1 MSDLIH
7 LQTHSVY
14 SLRQSMLTL
23 EALLSAVK
31 ERGHRAVALTDV
43 DGLYGMVPFV
53 KQTREA
59 GLQPLLGADLTLAL
73 ASLSSDRPA
82 RVTLLVRDDTGFRNL
97 SRLISRTHLDG
108 PLAPEALAEH
118 AHGLIVLSGGEHG
131 AVPQLLATGQ
141 AQLAQR
147 ILGMWREA
155 FGEEDCVVQLG
166 PWGPAQPLVRLA
178 RALDLRIVAAHGA
191 SYLKPDDAKAWEALQ
206 MGHGLGHAP
215 PGPRHLASDA
225 ELQAAWKELPEA
237 LTAMRTIAERCTYA
251 PVFGQPRLPAFTP
264 ATGEDSER
272 FLARLCESGL
282 NARYA
287 GLPLYEQACKRL
299 GEELSVIRQ
308 MGFVDYFL
316 IAWDLVRFARERGIP
331 HVPRGSAAGSLVL
344 YVLGISQICP
354 LEHTLC
360 FERFLNL
367 ERKGLPDIDLDF
379 HWLRRDEVVDYAY
392 ATYGAEHVARI
403 ATHQHHGPRG
413 AVRLAGAALG
423 LESAIVDAV
432 SRRMPWALSSDDL
445 MGAIARNPECRDLPV
460 DQEPYRSLITT
471 AASFEGI
478 PDHLG
483 LHPCGIVIS
492 REPLKDVVPLE
503 RSTKGPVVTQFEMHG
518 IEEVGLLKMD
528 LLANRNLA
536 ILQDAVTLINRRHGL
551 DLVAEELPLDDPEAF
566 ALLRSGRTLGIYQ
579 LESGGVQGLLRQFQ
593 PSHVEDV
600 TAITSLYRP
609 GPIDG
614 GITPRYVAR
623 RHGKEPIVFP
633 DDCLRD
639 VLSHTYGCILY
650 QEQCLQVAHVFAGIP
665 LGLCENLRKG
675 IAKRIP
681 PEIAKLKES
690 FFAGA
695 ARLGREPERAEAV
708 WHLLES
714 FGGYGFVKAHAASC
728 AALAVREAYLK
739 ARWPVEYLSAV
750 LSSGQGY
757 YPPRVY
763 VEDARSFGAELA
775 LPCVNRSEASYT
787 VEGERTLRIGLAYLA
802 GIGEAGVSRL
812 LRGREGGP
820 YRGLFDLKQRSGLS
834 RAELETL
841 IRVGACEGFGA
852 SGLGASGPRPSRP
865 GLLWQ
870 LGMLGQGVSSGKS
883 LQASLFPLPEEV
895 PAAPADL
902 GDYSPRERQQ
912 IENEVLGYT
921 VTVVEMPRVVGAV
934 SFAEARALWAET
946 QGAKTR
952 GAKTRGT
959 EIREVETQ
967 GGDARREKIRVSV
980 VAEIVSRFGHRTK
993 QGEKMVFLTL
1003 SDGREQ
1009 FQGVV
1014 FPAIYRRLS
1023 PLLRR
1028 GMAICFDGSLGDEEG
1043 EALLIVS
1050 GAEPVRIS
1058 RSVEAL
1064 EGAPEDEAPAARDE
1078 APAARDEAPAA
1089 RDEAPAARDEGSLA

>member
-1 MSDLIH
+1 MSDLVH

-14 SLRQSMLTL
+14 SLRRS
-23 EALLSAVK
+23 LLSLPSLLAEVR
-31 ERGHRAVALTDV
+31 ERGQRAVAVTDR
-43 DGLYGMVPFV
+43 DGLYGLVPFV
-53 KQTREA
+53 TQAREA
-59 GLQPLLGADLTLAL
+59 GLQPLIGVDLSLA
-73 ASLSSDRPA
+73 ATGPSGDRPP
-82 RVTLLVRDDTGFRNL
+82 RVTLLVRDDAGFRHL
-97 SRLISRTHLDG
+97 SRLVSLTHLDG
-108 PLAPEALAEH
+108 PVPPETLAEY
-118 AHGLIVLSGGEHG
+118 APGLVLLTGGEDGLLPH
-131 AVPQLLATGQ
+131 LLATRQ
-141 AQLAQR
+141 DETARRL
-147 ILGMWREA
+147 LGIWREA
-155 FGEEDCVVQLG
+155 FGPENCVLQLS
-166 PWGPAQPLVRLA
+166 PWAPARPLVELA
-178 RALDLRIVAAHGA
+178 RSLDLGVVAAHGA
-191 SYLKPDDAKAWEALQ
+191 CTLRPDDAKAWKALQ
-206 MGHGLGHAP
+206 MGHGLGHP
-215 PGPRHLASDA
+215 PEGPRHLATDA
-225 ELQAAWKELPEA
+225 ELQAAWRELPEA
-237 LTAMRTIAERCTYA
+237 LTATRAIAERLTYA
-251 PVFGQPRLPAFTP
+251 PVFGQPHLPAFTP
-264 ATGEDSER
+264 PQGDDPER
-272 FLARLCESGL
+272 FLTRLCQEGLDWRYAHSPRRAQAQARL
-282 NARYA
+282 A
-287 GLPLYEQACKRL
+287 
-299 GEELSVIRQ
+299 EELSVIRQ

-316 IAWDLVRFARERGIP
+316 IAWDLIRFARDKQIP

-344 YVLGISQICP
+344 YVLGLSQICP

-392 ATYGAEHVARI
+392 AKYGAEHVARI

-413 AVRLAGAALG
+413 AIRLAGAALG
-423 LESAIVDAV
+423 LEGEIIDAV

-460 DQEPYRSLITT
+460 EKEPYRSLIAT
-471 AASFEGI
+471 ASRFEGL

-492 REPLKDVVPLE
+492 REPLQDVVPLE

-518 IEEVGLLKMD
+518 VEAVGLLKMD

-551 DLVAEELPLDDPEAF
+551 SLVPEELPLDDPEAF

-593 PSHVEDV
+593 PNHVEDI

-623 RHGKEPIVFP
+623 RHGKEPVVYP

-665 LGLCENLRKG
+665 LGQCENLRKG
-675 IAKRIP
+675 IAKRIR
-681 PEIAKLKES
+681 PEIAKLKEA
-690 FFAGA
+690 FFDGA
-695 ARLGREPERAEAV
+695 RRLGRDPERTEAV

-728 AALAVREAYLK
+728 AALAVREAGIK

-775 LPCVNRSEASYT
+775 LPCVNRSEAAYT
-787 VEGERTLRIGLAYLA
+787 VEGETTLRIGLSHLA
-802 GIGEAGVSRL
+802 GLGPTGVTRL
-812 LRGREGGP
+812 LDGRKSGP
-820 YRGLFDLKQRSGLS
+820 YRSLADLKRRSGLS
-834 RAELETL
+834 RPDLESL
-841 IRVGACEGFGA
+841 IRVGACDAFGA
-852 SGLGASGPRPSRP
+852 RRPE
-865 GLLWQ
+865 LMWQ
-870 LGMLGQGVSSGKS
+870 LGMLATSKAPMQE
-883 LQASLFPLPEEV
+883 SLFPLPDESP
-895 PAAPADL
+895 PAPSDL
-902 GDYSPRERQQ
+902 GDYAPRERQQ
-912 IENEVLGYT
+912 IENAVLGYT

-934 SFAEARALWAET
+934 RFAEARAEWLANPE
-946 QGAKTR
+946 
-952 GAKTRGT
+952 
-959 EIREVETQ
+959 
-967 GGDARREKIRVSV
+967 EKHRLSV

-993 QGEKMVFLTL
+993 HGEKMVFLTL

-1014 FPAIYRRLS
+1014 FPKVYRELNRI
-1023 PLLRR
+1023 LRR
-1028 GMAICFDGSLGDEEG
+1028 GTPLCFDGTLSDEDG
-1043 EALLIVS
+1043 EPVLVVS
-1050 GAEPVRIS
+1050 GAEAV
-1058 RSVEAL
+1058 RSVA
-1064 EGAPEDEAPAARDE
+1064 
-1078 APAARDEAPAA
+1078 
-1089 RDEAPAARDEGSLA
+1089 

>member
-1 MSDLIH
+1 MSDLVH

-14 SLRQSMLTL
+14 SMRQSLLPL
-23 EALLSAVK
+23 EALLAEVSA
-31 ERGHRAVALTDV
+31 RGHRAVALTDV

-53 KQTREA
+53 KQAREA
-59 GLQPLLGADLTLAL
+59 GIRPLLGSNLSLAVPAL
-73 ASLSSDRPA
+73 PGDRPA
-82 RVTLLVRDDTGFRNL
+82 RVTLLVRDEKGFRNL
-97 SRLISRTHLDG
+97 SRLISRVHLDG

-118 AHGLIVLSGGEHG
+118 ADGLVVLTGDEHG
-131 AVPQLLATGQ
+131 AVPHLLSLGQ
-141 AQLAQR
+141 KALAQR
-147 ILGMWREA
+147 ILEGWREA
-155 FGEEDCVVQLG
+155 FGRENCVVQLG
-166 PWGPAQPLVRLA
+166 SWWPAKPLVGLA
-178 RALDLRIVAAHGA
+178 RGLELGIVAAHAA
-191 SYLKPDDAKAWEALQ
+191 SYLNPEDKETWKALQ

-215 PGPRHLASDA
+215 EGQRHLATDA
-225 ELQAAWKELPEA
+225 ELQAAWRELPEA
-237 LTAMRTIAERCTYA
+237 LTAMRAIAETLTYA
-251 PVFGQPRLPAFTP
+251 PQFGQPRLPAFTP
-264 ATGEDSER
+264 ESGEDSDR
-272 FLARLCESGL
+272 FLTRLCEAGL
-282 NARYA
+282 EARYA
-287 GLPLYEQACKRL
+287 ESPLREPAEARL
-299 GEELSVIRQ
+299 AEELSVIRK

-316 IAWDLVRFARERGIP
+316 IAWDLVRFAREQAIP

-413 AVRLAGAALG
+413 AIRLAGAALG
-423 LESAIVDAV
+423 LEGEIIDKV

-460 DQEPYRSLITT
+460 EQEPYRTLIAT
-471 AASFEGI
+471 ATHFEGL

-492 REPLKDVVPLE
+492 REPLQDVVPLE

-518 IEEVGLLKMD
+518 VEDVGLLKMD

-551 DLVAEELPLDDPEAF
+551 SLVPEQLPLDDPQAF

-593 PSHVEDV
+593 PSHIEDI

-623 RHGKEPIVFP
+623 RHGKEPVTFP

-665 LGLCENLRKG
+665 LGQCENLRKG
-675 IAKRIP
+675 IAKRIR
-681 PEIAKLKES
+681 PEIAKLKEA
-690 FFAGA
+690 FFEGA
-695 ARLGREPERAEAV
+695 RRLGRDPERTEAV
-708 WHLLES
+708 WILLES

-763 VEDARSFGAELA
+763 IEDARAFGAEIA
-775 LPCVNRSEASYT
+775 LPCVNRSEAAYT
-787 VEGERTLRIGLAYLA
+787 VEGTNVLRIGLSYLA
-802 GIGEAGVSRL
+802 GIGPAGVSRL
-812 LRGREGGP
+812 LAGRHGGP
-820 YRGLFDLKQRSGLS
+820 YRGLRDLKQRSGLS
-834 RAELETL
+834 RPELETL
-841 IRVGACEGFGA
+841 IRVGACESFV
-852 SGLGASGPRPSRP
+852 PSRP

-870 LGMLGQGVSSGKS
+870 LGVLASGPSGTAPGGVV
-883 LQASLFPLPEEV
+883 QASLFALPEEI
-895 PAAPADL
+895 PAPPPDL
-902 GDYSPRERQQ
+902 GTYSPRERQQ
-912 IENEVLGYT
+912 IENAILGYT
-921 VTVVEMPRVVGAV
+921 VTVVEMPRVVGAIPF
-934 SFAEARALWAET
+934 SEARSLWADSQESQQLESQRLKSRKAGIGKGGQRAKAET
-946 QGAKTR
+946 
-952 GAKTRGT
+952 
-959 EIREVETQ
+959 
-967 GGDARREKIRVSV
+967 IRVSV

-993 QGEKMVFLTL
+993 RGEKMVFLTL

-1014 FPAIYRRLS
+1014 FPDVYRRLS
-1023 PLLRR
+1023 MVLRR
-1028 GMAICFDGSLGDEEG
+1028 GTPLCFDGTLGDEEG
-1043 EALLIVS
+1043 EAILVVS
-1050 GAEPVRIS
+1050 GAEPVRVAMP
-1058 RSVEAL
+1058 REAEA
-1064 EGAPEDEAPAARDE
+1064 EGNAPTDPERKQA
-1078 APAARDEAPAA
+1078 
-1089 RDEAPAARDEGSLA
+1089 

>member
-1 MSDLIH
+1 MSDLVH

-23 EALLSAVK
+23 PALLAEVK
-31 ERGHRAVALTDV
+31 ARGHRAVALTDL

-53 KQTREA
+53 KQARDA
-59 GLQPLLGADLTLAL
+59 GIQPLLGAELSLTIAGLPG
-73 ASLSSDRPA
+73 DRPT
-82 RVTLLVRDDTGFRNL
+82 RVTLLVRDETGFANL
-97 SRLISRTHLDG
+97 SRLISLTHLDG
-108 PLAPEALAEH
+108 PRNPQELAEH
-118 AHGLIVLSGGEHG
+118 ARGLALLSGGAQG
-131 AVPQLLATGQ
+131 AVPRLLAHGQ
-141 AQLAQR
+141 NQEAKHLLA
-147 ILGMWREA
+147 LWREA
-155 FGEEDCVVQLG
+155 FGAEDCVVQLG
-166 PWGPAQPLVRLA
+166 PWWPALPLVRLA
-178 RALDLRIVAAHGA
+178 RELELGVVAAHEA
-191 SYLKPDDAKAWEALQ
+191 LYLHPEDKKAWEALQ
-206 MGHGLGHAP
+206 MGHGLGHAQ
-215 PGPRHLASDA
+215 PGPRHLATDA
-225 ELQAAWKELPEA
+225 ELRSAWGELPEA
-237 LTAMRTIAERCTYA
+237 LKAMRAIAERCTYA

-264 ATGEDSER
+264 PNGEESDR
-272 FLARLCESGL
+272 FLARLCAEGL
-282 NARYA
+282 AARY
-287 GLPLYEQACKRL
+287 GTSPLREAAQTRL
-299 GEELSVIRQ
+299 ESELSVIRK

-316 IAWDLVRFARERGIP
+316 IAWDLVRFAREAGIP

-379 HWLRRDEVVDYAY
+379 HWLRRDEVIDYCY

-413 AVRLAGAALG
+413 AIRLAGAALG
-423 LESAIVDAV
+423 LENTLIDKV
-432 SRRMPWALSSDDL
+432 SRRMPWAFSSDDL
-445 MGAIARNPECRDLPV
+445 MGALARNPECRDLPV
-460 DQEPYRSLITT
+460 DQEPYRTLIST
-471 AASFEGI
+471 AARFEGI

-492 REPLKDVVPLE
+492 REPLKEVVPLE

-518 IEEVGLLKMD
+518 VEEVGLLKMD

-536 ILQDAVTLINRRHGL
+536 ILQDAVRLINQRHGIA
-551 DLVAEELPLDDPEAF
+551 LVPEELPLDDPEAF

-579 LESGGVQGLLRQFQ
+579 LESGGVQGLLRQFK

-623 RHGKEPIVFP
+623 RHGKEPVRYP

-650 QEQCLQVAHVFAGIP
+650 QEQCLQVANVFAGIP
-665 LGLCENLRKG
+665 LGQCENLRKG

-681 PEIAKLKES
+681 PEIAKLKDA
-690 FFAGA
+690 FFEGA
-695 ARLGREPERAEAV
+695 RRLGRDPERAEAV
-708 WHLLES
+708 WQMLES

-728 AALAVREAYLK
+728 AALAVREAFIK

-763 VEDARSFGAELA
+763 VEDARAFGAELA
-775 LPCVNRSEASYT
+775 LPCVNRSEAAYT
-787 VEGERTLRIGLAYLA
+787 VEGENVLRIGLSYLA
-802 GIGEAGVSRL
+802 GIGPAGVSRL
-812 LRGREGGP
+812 LQGRREGP
-820 YRGLFDLKQRSGLS
+820 YQGLSDLKERSGLS
-834 RAELETL
+834 RPELETL
-841 IRVGACEGFGA
+841 IRVGACEGFKT
-852 SGLGASGPRPSRP
+852 SRP

-870 LGMLGQGVSSGKS
+870 LGMLGQASCHPPRREGSM
-883 LQASLFPLPEEV
+883 QASLFPLPERIPE
-895 PAAPADL
+895 PPADL
-902 GDYSPRERQQ
+902 VDYSPRERQR
-912 IENEVLGYT
+912 IENELLGYS
-921 VTVVEMPRVVGAV
+921 VTVVEMPRVVGAIR
-934 SFAEARALWAET
+934 FAEARAQRAE
-946 QGAKTR
+946 TR
-952 GAKTRGT
+952 GA
-959 EIREVETQ
+959 EVQ
-967 GGDARREKIRVSV
+967 GAGPQRAEFPGEKIQVSV

-1014 FPAIYRRLS
+1014 FPRVYRQLS

-1028 GMAICFDGSLGDEEG
+1028 GMPICFDGTLGDEEG
-1043 EALLIVS
+1043 EVILIVS
-1050 GAEPVRIS
+1050 GAEVVTIARA
-1058 RSVEAL
+1058 E
-1064 EGAPEDEAPAARDE
+1064 EAPEVGRSA
-1078 APAARDEAPAA
+1078 
-1089 RDEAPAARDEGSLA
+1089 

>member
-1 MSDLIH
+1 MSDLLH

-23 EALLSAVK
+23 DALLAEVK
-31 ERGHRAVALTDV
+31 ARGHQAVALTDI

-53 KQTREA
+53 KQARDA
-59 GLQPLLGADLTLAL
+59 GIQPLLGAELTLAV
-73 ASLSSDRPA
+73 ASLPGDRPA
-82 RVTLLVRDDTGFRNL
+82 RVTLLVRDDAGFRNL

-108 PLAPEALAEH
+108 PLAPEELADH
-118 AHGLIVLSGGEHG
+118 AHGLIVLTGGEHG
-131 AVPQLLATGQ
+131 AVPQLVSRGQ
-141 AQLAQR
+141 SQAAQR
-147 ILGMWREA
+147 LLSLWRES
-155 FGEEDCVVQLG
+155 FGAADCLVQLG
-166 PWGPAQPLVRLA
+166 PFWPAARLVALA
-178 RALDLRIVAAHGA
+178 RTCDLGLVAAHGA
-191 SYLKPDDAKAWEALQ
+191 AYLHPADAKAWDALR
-206 MGHGLGHAP
+206 MGHGLGHAK
-215 PGPRHLASDA
+215 PGPRHLATDA
-225 ELQAAWKELPEA
+225 ELHAAWQELPEA
-237 LTAMRTIAERCTYA
+237 LTAMRAIAERCTYA
-251 PVFGQPRLPAFTP
+251 PVFGQPRLPAFTSP
-264 ATGEDSER
+264 GGETSDR
-272 FLARLCESGL
+272 FLQRLCDAGL
-282 NARYA
+282 EARYA
-287 GLPLYEQACKRL
+287 GLPLYEQARKRL
-299 GEELSVIRQ
+299 AEELSVIRQ

-316 IAWDLVRFARERGIP
+316 IAWDLVRFAREAGIP

-379 HWLRRDEVVDYAY
+379 HWLRRDEVVDYCY

-423 LESAIVDAV
+423 LEEEIISKV
-432 SRRMPWALSSDDL
+432 SRRMPWALSSDDM
-445 MGAIARNPECRDLPV
+445 MGALARNPECRDLPV
-460 DQEPYRSLITT
+460 AQEPYQSLITT
-471 AASFEGI
+471 AARFEGL

-518 IEEVGLLKMD
+518 VEAVGLLKMD

-551 DLVAEELPLDDPEAF
+551 ELVPEQLPLDDPEAF

-623 RHGKEPIVFP
+623 RHGKEAIVFP

-639 VLSHTYGCILY
+639 ILSHTYGCILY

-681 PEIAKLKES
+681 PEIAKLKET

-695 ARLGREPERAEAV
+695 RRLGRDPERTEAV
-708 WHLLES
+708 WYLLES

-763 VEDARSFGAELA
+763 VEDARAFGAELA
-775 LPCVNRSEASYT
+775 LPCVNRSEAFYT
-787 VEGERTLRIGLAYLA
+787 MEGTNVLRIGLSYLA
-802 GIGEAGVSRL
+802 GIGETGVSRL
-812 LRGREGGP
+812 LQGRKEGP
-820 YRGLFDLKQRSGLS
+820 YRSLSDLKQRSGLS
-834 RAELETL
+834 RPELETL
-841 IRVGACEGFGA
+841 IRVGACEDFATAGP
-852 SGLGASGPRPSRP
+852 SGLRPSRP

-870 LGMLGQGVSSGKS
+870 LGMLSQGACSPSSRGS
-883 LQASLFPLPEEV
+883 LQASLFSLPEEV
-895 PAAPADL
+895 PPPPADL

-934 SFAEARALWAET
+934 AFSEARALWAET
-946 QGAKTR
+946 RGVEAQGLQP
-952 GAKTRGT
+952 
-959 EIREVETQ
+959 ERE
-967 GGDARREKIRVSV
+967 ARRETIRISV

-1014 FPAIYRRLS
+1014 FPAVYRRLS

-1028 GMAICFDGSLGDEEG
+1028 GMPICFDGTLGDEEG
-1043 EALLIVS
+1043 EALLIVA

-1058 RSVEAL
+1058 GGSGEL
-1064 EGAPEDEAPAARDE
+1064 EGS
-1078 APAARDEAPAA
+1078 
-1089 RDEAPAARDEGSLA
+1089 EGRIA